1 MRRWLTALGPFV
13 TGTLGGVLGVL
24 VVLAVLHLVQLY
36 LALQQVI
43 QFINVYGPKIQ
54 RLP

>member
-1 MRRWLTALGPFV
+1 MRTWLARLGPFIRGV
-13 TGTLGGVLGVL
+13 LGGVLGVL
-24 VVLAVLHLVQLY
+24 VVLAGLHLVQLY

>member
-1 MRRWLTALGPFV
+1 MRRWLLALGPFV
-13 TGTLGGVLGVL
+13 KGAVGGIVGVLA
-24 VVLAVLHLVQLY
+24 VLAVLHLVNLY